1 MSQTTI
7 NFTRQ
12 KKEALRHA
20 YNAAVKSGSETFM
33 FEGHEIVVGY
43 AKYLLMF
50 LDKNV

>member
-7 NFTRQ
+7 SFTKQ
-12 KKEALRHA
+12 KKEALRSKYHE
-20 YNAAVKSGSETFM
+20 AVKAGVETFT
-33 FEGHEIVVGY
+33 FEGHELVVGY